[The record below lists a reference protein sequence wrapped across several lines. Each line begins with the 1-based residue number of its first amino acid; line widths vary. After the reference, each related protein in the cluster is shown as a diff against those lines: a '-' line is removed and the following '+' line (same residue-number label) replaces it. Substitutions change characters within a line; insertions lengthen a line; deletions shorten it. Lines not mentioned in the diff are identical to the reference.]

1 VLHNIC
7 LDNKDE
13 ININNNDE
21 NNEDTINATGVNGIG
36 EKYSKRDEIFAKM
49 FN

>member
-7 LDNKDE
+7 LDDKDE

-21 NNEDTINATGVNGIG
+21 NNEDMINVAGVSGIS
-36 EKYSKRDEIFAKM
+36 EKYSKRDEIFAIQ
-49 FN
+49 

>member
-13 ININNNDE
+13 IDINNNDE
-21 NNEDTINATGVNGIG
+21 NNEDTINVTGVSDI

-49 FN
+49 FI